1 MTLISPL
8 NLVKKSMQNTSL
20 ANVCARH
27 AWLLRA
33 AKAKGRLAP
42 ECLTALTSAR
52 QFCDFEIPGKF
63 AKISLNTFKEVAKR
77 GLIPGIYAPAYA
89 TQWEYLLNL
98 LSEARDHAQSP
109 TKHSSETIV
118 EISSD
123 EKIKQA
129 NLHAHLC
136 SLAFVNLF
144 NSIESILESQDDLS
158 DIAKARLQ
166 RQIDI
171 SREKFKHISSP
182 SSLKNSRLD
191 LVKD

>member
-1 MTLISPL
+1 
-8 NLVKKSMQNTSL
+8 MQNTSL
-20 ANVCARH
+20 VNACARH
-27 AWLLRA
+27 TWLLRL
-33 AKAKGRLAP
+33 AKSNGKLAP
-42 ECLTALTSAR
+42 EYLKALTSAR
-52 QFCDFEIPGKF
+52 HFCNLEIPGKF
-63 AKISLNTFKEVAKR
+63 TKISLNTLKSVAKR

-109 TKHSSETIV
+109 TERNSESIV

-136 SLAFVNLF
+136 SLAFINLF
-144 NSIESILESQDDLS
+144 NSIESILESQNDLS
-158 DIAKARLQ
+158 PITKARLQ

-171 SREKFKHISSP
+171 SREKFKYISSP
-182 SSLKNSRLD
+182 SALKNSRLD
-191 LVKD
+191 LVRD